1 MTPSNVKL
9 VFRGEVLQG
18 FRPDEVRRQ
27 LASALKLDEARVAEL
42 FSGARTVLKR
52 SVDPSIARGYV
63 DKLARLG
70 ARVHLEPADAPPTD
84 FPPLPE
90 LPDVPA
96 GPAPAPWGMAPPVRP
111 VAPMPVPAPAA
122 PASPS
127 PLPSRP
133 MDLAPMGQAPVDE
146 VTCPNCGE
154 RQPRRLLCRQCTTN
168 LEMALANKQAEADA
182 ARAARL
188 ERLNARQMQRSG
200 RTASGEGGAGI
211 FGLNF
216 EGRIG
221 RLKYATANLVMASL
235 MLIPLV
241 MVLQRPS
248 FGRMALFLVVTL
260 VLSFAPGT
268 RGSNG
273 YGEEPPPST
282 WTAFGIAALCATLLF
297 ALMFS
302 RMMTALERMAED
314 KSADDGSVQFQSDP
328 RAASLPGVPAQAAFN
343 EGYLTAPSHKA
354 FAVSPA
360 GGWGWIAGR
369 SSQHDAVRGALDAC
383 EARRPAY
390 TGPCRLVNVDGY
402 WAPNP

>member
-1 MTPSNVKL
+1 
-9 VFRGEVLQG
+9 
-18 FRPDEVRRQ
+18 
-27 LASALKLDEARVAEL
+27 
-42 FSGARTVLKR
+42 
-52 SVDPSIARGYV
+52 
-63 DKLARLG
+63 
-70 ARVHLEPADAPPTD
+70 
-84 FPPLPE
+84 
-90 LPDVPA
+90 
-96 GPAPAPWGMAPPVRP
+96 
-111 VAPMPVPAPAA
+111 
-122 PASPS
+122 
-127 PLPSRP
+127 

-248 FGRMALFLVVTL
+248 FGRMALFLLAALAVTAFGVRLAVLRCHDCDKSGWWSMLLWLPTVNMVVTL

-390 TGPCRLVNVDGY
+390 TGPCRRVHVDGY